1 VVTVPPNKRS
11 DPKVTTPQGRSTSQ
25 VLARTTDRANI
36 RQGRDP
42 VLLSQAIGE
51 FLGFTQAREE
61 WWERV
66 AESEWRAGYL
76 FGVEV
81 GRAQILD
88 EEAAY
93 RRATAALTRNAS
105 AGRPFSDL
113 ELLRWGPRGREHF
126 ADPRPGDYPGRG
138 AA

>member
-1 VVTVPPNKRS
+1 VVTVPPSKRS

-42 VLLSQAIGE
+42 VPLSQAIGE

-66 AESEWRAGYL
+66 AESEWRAGYEA
-76 FGVEV
+76 GVED
-81 GRAQILD
+81 GRRAVLS
-88 EEAAY
+88 EEAAAQ
-93 RRATAALTRNAS
+93 RAAARH
-105 AGRPFSDL
+105 
-113 ELLRWGPRGREHF
+113 LLRAGQVEGDRWMVRGQRRDRASFGKPHK
-126 ADPRPGDYPGRG
+126 ADRPGRG
-138 AA
+138 DAA